1 MQRNRVAGSPP
12 LLEAPLSGC
21 PRGPTASEAGL
32 GIPHL
37 DQDMFESPTKVR
49 PDSERELR
57 GSERSHPPSE
67 SLRAGS
73 SMFLDGPDN
82 LIDPQEVFLPS
93 LDEPDPVLVKGNGAR
108 VLRVESQP
116 LSCGFIS
123 FTVECPLLPWDA
135 SCLRL
140 LLLQVGFNPSDGEH
154 LVPMNVNIVPDVF
167 VCPEGSSAL
176 LDFLDS
182 VVHIAAVSDN
192 MKAIRQFLNGL
203 RQRCDFSSLGRLD

>member
-1 MQRNRVAGSPP
+1 MQGDRVAGPPP
-12 LLEAPLSGC
+12 LLEAPLSRS
-21 PRGPTASEAGL
+21 PRGPTTSEAGL

-37 DQDMFESPTKVR
+37 YQDMFESPTKVR
-49 PDSERELR
+49 PDSERELS

-82 LIDPQEVFLPS
+82 LIDPEKVFLPS
-93 LDEPDPVLVKGNGAR
+93 LYEPDPVLVKGNGAR

-154 LVPMNVNIVPDVF
+154 LVPMSVNIVPDVF
-167 VCPEGSSAL
+167 VCPQGSSAF
-176 LDFLDS
+176 LDF
-182 VVHIAAVSDN
+182 
-192 MKAIRQFLNGL
+192 
-203 RQRCDFSSLGRLD
+203 